1 MACLGGVDRFEPVS
15 GSSDMDHAEEAC
27 GELIISG
34 GDGAV
39 HFQAAEEAFDVV
51 SLDLGLPPDPDEIE
65 EGFAAL
71 TEILR
76 LKLDTKVV
84 VESGHGACEPALRSY
99 DWLEWAKLVPN
110 FTPPRR
116 VFHFPAPIA
125 L

>member
-1 MACLGGVDRFEPVS
+1 MACLGGVDRFEAVTGS
-15 GSSDMDHAEEAC
+15 GDMDHAEEAF

-39 HFQAAEEAFDVV
+39 DFQAAEEAFGVV
-51 SLDLGLPPDPDEIE
+51 SLDLGLPPDPDGVD

-71 TEILR
+71 AEILR
-76 LKLDTKVV
+76 LKPDTKVV
-84 VESGHGACEPALRSY
+84 VASGHGACEPALRAY
-99 DWLEWAKLVPN
+99 DWLEWAKLVPH

-116 VFHFPAPIA
+116 VFHCPVPIE